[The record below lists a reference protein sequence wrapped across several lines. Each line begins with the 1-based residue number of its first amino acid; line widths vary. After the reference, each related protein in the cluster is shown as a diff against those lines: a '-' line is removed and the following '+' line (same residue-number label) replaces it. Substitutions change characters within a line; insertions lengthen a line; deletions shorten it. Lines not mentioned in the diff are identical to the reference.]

1 LPAKSGRSRVGP
13 ICHLDAA
20 GRDGKRRGEEIAL
33 KGSDKGVIDLLNEVL
48 AAELTAIN
56 QYFVHAEMADNW
68 GYEHRYRKIREEAM
82 GEMKHAEKLIE
93 RILFLEGVPNVQR
106 LGKVSIGETVLEQLK
121 SDLAL
126 EQEAIARLN
135 PGIEVCRKAGDNGSR
150 MLLEEILE
158 SEEEHVN
165 WLEAQLALIDQVGEQ
180 NYLSEQIR
188 KEDES

>member
-1 LPAKSGRSRVGP
+1 MKV
-13 ICHLDAA
+13 
-20 GRDGKRRGEEIAL
+20 
-33 KGSDKGVIDLLNEVL
+33 SDKGVIDLLNEVL
-48 AAELTAIN
+48 TAELTAIN

-68 GYEHRYRKIREEAM
+68 GYEHRYRKVRQEAM
-82 GEMKHAEKLIE
+82 TEMKHAERLIE

-106 LGKVSIGETVLEQLK
+106 LGTIVIGETVLEQLK

-135 PGIEVCRKAGDNGSR
+135 PAIEACRKGGDNGSR

-165 WLEAQLALIDQVGEQ
+165 WLEAQLALVEQVGEQ
-180 NYLSEQIR
+180 NYLAEQIR
-188 KEDES
+188 KEGES